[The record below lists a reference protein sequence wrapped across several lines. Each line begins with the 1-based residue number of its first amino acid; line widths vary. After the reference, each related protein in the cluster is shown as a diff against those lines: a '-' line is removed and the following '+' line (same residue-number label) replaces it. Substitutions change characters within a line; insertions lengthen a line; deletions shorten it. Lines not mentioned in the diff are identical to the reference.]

1 MTEPSPQPAW
11 LCLSLSTLTFGTL
24 PGTRGTCKAVLN
36 RGKLWW
42 VWVLGFFPFS
52 LESFLPSL
60 PQMSKWTRNCGFLLV
75 WQDIGERV
83 YIERRLNYLVLVLV
97 WGGWFSGRR
106 RIHSSRSL
114 PSPSTGSIQH
124 HPLSHSYLK
133 SHPPAPHL
141 ILSAILTTVP
151 WSEGS
156 STAPAHHPVRS
167 ASLFTASRKVNLSPF
182 FFFVHSHNTYFP
194 PWVSLFLFL
203 THHFGIF
210 QLPLNQALNQCLC
223 FSYPLTCDRL
233 AGCPLNQVVCFP
245 QIPILRKNWEHN
257 HYFRA
262 CHKCWGQFSELLLAK
277 TFCLAALHVCSSE
290 RLL

>member
-1 MTEPSPQPAW
+1 MM
-11 LCLSLSTLTFGTL
+11 G
-24 PGTRGTCKAVLN
+24 
-36 RGKLWW
+36 
-42 VWVLGFFPFS
+42 LGFGVFS
-52 LESFLPSL
+52 LHSSKFSSL
-60 PQMSKWTRNCGFLLV
+60 LTPNVQGFLLV

-106 RIHSSRSL
+106 RIHSSQSL

-167 ASLFTASRKVNLSPF
+167 ASLFTASQKVNLSPF
-182 FFFVHSHNTYFP
+182 FFLFIHIIRISHSEFP
-194 PWVSLFLFL
+194 FS
-203 THHFGIF
+203 
-210 QLPLNQALNQCLC
+210 C
-223 FSYPLTCDRL
+223 F
-233 AGCPLNQVVCFP
+233 
-245 QIPILRKNWEHN
+245 
-257 HYFRA
+257 
-262 CHKCWGQFSELLLAK
+262 
-277 TFCLAALHVCSSE
+277 
-290 RLL
+290 